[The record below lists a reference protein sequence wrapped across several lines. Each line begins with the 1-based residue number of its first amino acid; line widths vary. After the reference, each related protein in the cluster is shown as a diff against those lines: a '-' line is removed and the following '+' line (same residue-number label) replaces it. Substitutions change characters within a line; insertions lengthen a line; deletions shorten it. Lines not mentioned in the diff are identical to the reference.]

1 MKRTTLAL
9 TIIFALTFSAISGG
23 LLFNLAAA
31 NPAPLFA
38 FFRDP
43 VTTLPTIVVHSPVQN
58 QIYNYVWLNFSIIK
72 PESWFAFNVGA
83 HADGS
88 SITETF
94 VNITSVYYTVDGKRQ
109 VIPMHDIDSLFDTSP
124 TLTLNFSTA
133 LPLATGGH
141 TVKVSCEATSYY
153 LRTLKSIYQG
163 GYDWANSV
171 ESIELHADS
180 ENVNFTKTLFIE
192 IHLPANKT
200 LDTSKIPLN
209 FTIDEPLS
217 QIAYSL
223 DGQEN
228 VTISGNATLTDLS
241 NGEHNVTVYARDNAG
256 NVGSSETMAFTIS
269 KPEPFPTF
277 LVAAIS
283 VAVVVV
289 AGLLIYL
296 KKRPPKSGGKK

>member
-1 MKRTTLAL
+1 MKRTILVL
-9 TIIFALTFSAISGG
+9 TIIFALIFSAVAGE
-23 LLFNLAAA
+23 LLFNLGAA

-43 VTTLPTIVVHSPVQN
+43 VTTLPTIVMNSPVQN

-72 PESWFAFNVGA
+72 TESWFAINVGG

-88 SITETF
+88 PITETF
-94 VNITSVYYTVDGKRQ
+94 VNITSVYCLVDGRLQ
-109 VIPMHDIDSLFDTSP
+109 IIQFHDIDSLFDTSP
-124 TLTLNFSTA
+124 TLALNFSTA
-133 LPLATGGH
+133 LPLAAGGH

-171 ESIELHADS
+171 ESIQLCADS
-180 ENVNFTKTLFIE
+180 ETVNFTKALFIE
-192 IHLPANKT
+192 VNLPANKT
-200 LDTSKIPLN
+200 FDTSNIPLN
-209 FTIDEPLS
+209 FTIDEPVS
-217 QIAYSL
+217 QAMYSL

-228 VTISGNATLTDLS
+228 VTVFGNATLTDLS
-241 NGEHNVTVYARDNAG
+241 NGEHNVTVYAKDKAG
-256 NVGSSETMAFTIS
+256 NIGSSETMAFTIS

-283 VAVVVV
+283 VPVVVV
-289 AGLLIYL
+289 AGLLVYL
-296 KKRPPKSGGKK
+296 KKRPPKSGGKT

>member
-1 MKRTTLAL
+1 MKKTALAL
-9 TIIFALTFSAISGG
+9 TIIFALTFSAASGG
-23 LLFNLAAA
+23 LLFNLSTA

-43 VTTLPTIVVHSPVQN
+43 VTTLPTIVMHSPVQN

-72 PESWFAFNVGA
+72 PESWFAFNAGA

-88 SITETF
+88 PITETF
-94 VNITSVYYTVDGKRQ
+94 VNITSVYCLVHGRLQ
-109 VIPMHDIDSLFDTSP
+109 IIQFHDIDSLFDTSP

-133 LPLATGGH
+133 LPLVAGGH

-153 LRTLKSIYQG
+153 LRTLKSIYLG

-180 ENVNFTKTLFIE
+180 ANVNFTKAVLIE
-192 IHLPANKT
+192 IMLPVNKT
-200 LDTSKIPLN
+200 LDTSNIPLN
-209 FTIDEPLS
+209 FTVDEPVS
-217 QIAYSL
+217 QVTYSL

-228 VTISGNATLTDLS
+228 VTVSGNAPLTDLS
-241 NGEHNVTVYARDNAG
+241 NGEHNVTVYARDKAG
-256 NVGSSETMAFTIS
+256 NVGSSETIAFTIS
-269 KPEPFPTF
+269 KPEPLPTF
-277 LVAAIS
+277 LIAAVS

-296 KKRPPKSGGKK
+296 KKRRPKSGVKT